1 MRAKTPKVDDKVTRT
16 LATYAANTR
25 FAQLPANALAA
36 AKLAVLNIIAAA
48 LGGAQ
53 TRIGAL
59 HTTLAREIGGG
70 VKQATLIGDGAR
82 VSRPIAAYANGSLA
96 FALDYEDVCQYVIH
110 AGPIVI
116 PAALALAEAQHS
128 SGKDFLTSVVLGY
141 EVGTRI
147 GRAMQPTP
155 ARGAQVWGQQ
165 YTPFAAC
172 VAAGRLLRLT
182 PVEMDVAFGITGTYA
197 PVPSAYKYFG
207 LVAQTRP
214 MREAKLGWG
223 WMSMAGV
230 VGALSAQ
237 AGFRGGHGI
246 LDGAEG
252 FWIMAGSDH
261 CDFAQMT
268 QGLGSE
274 WLILGTDYKLHPS
287 IAWSHPPIVA
297 LRRLMHEH
305 AIKPREVVRV
315 RVWNVGVSRI
325 ADYAPMGAVDAQFS
339 LPFAVATTLLGEP
352 LSPALYSDTVLRS
365 PRVRAMLKRVECVPD
380 AAMDQDWFQGNRMR
394 TRVEVELSGGRTV
407 SATAMFP
414 GDKPVYGLE
423 QVIEKLHA
431 MADGLLRESQL
442 DKIVATVGQ
451 LEKVPDM
458 AVLARLLCP
467 TGRKRVAT
475 SRSARRK

>member
-1 MRAKTPKVDDKVTRT
+1 MTSKKIKVDEKVTRT
-16 LATYAANTR
+16 LATYAAKTR
-25 FAQLPANALAA
+25 YTQLPANAIAA
-36 AKLAVLNIIAAA
+36 AKLAILNIIAAA

-59 HTTLAREIGGG
+59 HTQLAREIGGG
-70 VKQATLIGDGAR
+70 VKQATIIGDGAR
-82 VSRPIAAYANGSLA
+82 VSRPVAAYANGGLA
-96 FALDYEDVCQYVIH
+96 FALDYEDVCQYVLH

-172 VAAGRLLRLT
+172 VAAGRLLRLA
-182 PVEMDVAFGITGTYA
+182 PAEMDVAFGITGTYS

-207 LVAQTRP
+207 VVAETRP

-230 VGALSAQ
+230 MGALSAQ
-237 AGFRGGHGI
+237 AGFGGGHGI

-252 FWIMAGSDH
+252 FWIMAGSDR

-268 QGLGSE
+268 EGLGSQ
-274 WLILGTDYKLHPS
+274 WLILGTDYKMHPS

-297 LRRLMHEH
+297 LKRLLREH

-315 RVWNVGVSRI
+315 RVWNVGVSRT
-325 ADYAPMGAVDAQFS
+325 ADYAPVGAVDAQFS

-352 LSPALYSDTVLRS
+352 LTPALYSDAVLRS
-365 PRVRAMLKRVECVPD
+365 ARVRGMLKRIECLADP
-380 AAMDQDWFQGNRMR
+380 AMDQDWFQGNRMR
-394 TRVEVELSGGRTV
+394 TRVEIQLTGARTV
-407 SATAMFP
+407 TASAMFP
-414 GDKPVYGLE
+414 GDKPAYGFD

-431 MADGLLRESQL
+431 MGGDLLRASQL
-442 DKIVATVGQ
+442 GRIVDTVER
-451 LEKVPDM
+451 LEKIPDL

-467 TGRKRVAT
+467 TGR
-475 SRSARRK
+475 SRITAAKAARRQ